1 MLPPC
6 PVLKDSIYIFNS
18 DFVVV
23 VVVVLHSK
31 KKMAETLKGTAGTML
46 FKEI

>member
-18 DFVVV
+18 DFVV